1 MAAAEVHVRR
11 PRRARARPASG
22 LCRAAALGLVLA
34 LPGCGFVR
42 SMPARMAEPVLRDV
56 AASVYRQTD
65 LELARDGLP
74 AFILLIDGLLQSD
87 PDNPDLLVAAAQAY
101 SSYAGAFVEDEDEAR
116 ATKLYATARRY
127 GERLL
132 RHNKAMDRAWSKDFD
147 TFQAAVATTTQRD
160 LPGIFW
166 TASSWASWI
175 NCNSG
180 SADAL
185 ADLPQVECLMLRAAA
200 LDGTYNQGGPHLFL
214 GVYYSAR
221 PKQLG
226 GDPDKAR
233 EHFEKALAIAGD
245 DFLLTKVYFAK
256 YYARQIFDR
265 ELYERTLKQVLAADV
280 SGPSDA
286 ALLNA
291 VARRRAKQL
300 LDDTDEY
307 F

>member
-1 MAAAEVHVRR
+1 MTGAEAHVRR
-11 PRRARARPASG
+11 HRTAQARPTRG
-22 LCRAAALGLVLA
+22 LCRAAVLALALA

-42 SMPARMAEPVLRDV
+42 SMPVRMAEPVLRDV

-74 AFILLIDGLLQSD
+74 AFILLIDGLLESN

-101 SSYAGAFVEDEDEAR
+101 SAYAAAFVEDEDPER

-132 RHNKAMDRAWSKDFD
+132 RQNKAMDRAWTKDFD
-147 TFQAAVATTTQRD
+147 TFQAAVAGTTQRD
-160 LPGIFW
+160 LAGLFW
-166 TASSWASWI
+166 AASSWASWI

-214 GVYYSAR
+214 GVYYAAR

-245 DFLLTKVYFAK
+245 DFLVTKVYFAK

-265 ELYERTLKQVLAADV
+265 ELYERTLKQVLEAPVAD
-280 SGPSDA
+280 PSDV